1 MRKTMTLSI
10 ILAAAIG
17 CSALAF
23 AQGGPGFGGPGGH
36 GGHHGFHDG
45 GLPLRGVTLTDTQKA
60 SIKQI
65 KQSEFSSLKS
75 QFQAVHQQRQA
86 FEALSP
92 SSSGYQAAAASL
104 AQAEGQ
110 LVTARIT
117 AEATA
122 DAQIYNSVLTGA
134 QQTQVATNK
143 ANFQARQAEWQQ
155 FKAEHATQST
165 TSSSSSAQ

>member
-23 AQGGPGFGGPGGH
+23 AQGGPGGPGGFH
-36 GGHHGFHDG
+36 HGHHGFG
-45 GLPLRGVTLTDTQKA
+45 GLALHGVTLTDAQQA

-110 LVTARIT
+110 LTTARIT
-117 AEATA
+117 AEAAA

-134 QQTQVATNK
+134 QQAQVATNK
-143 ANFQARQAEWQQ
+143 ANFEARQSEWQQ

>member
-23 AQGGPGFGGPGGH
+23 AQGGPGGQGGFH
-36 GGHHGFHDG
+36 HGHHGA
-45 GLPLRGVTLTDTQKA
+45 GLFLRGVTLTDAQQA

-117 AEATA
+117 AEAAA
-122 DAQIYNSVLTGA
+122 DAQIYNSVLTSA

-143 ANFQARQAEWQQ
+143 ANFEARQAEWQQ
-155 FKAEHATQST
+155 FKAEHPAQST
-165 TSSSSSAQ
+165 STSSNSAQ

>member
-1 MRKTMTLSI
+1 MRKTLTLSI

-23 AQGGPGFGGPGGH
+23 AQGGPGGPGGFH
-36 GGHHGFHDG
+36 HGHHGFG
-45 GLPLRGVTLTDTQKA
+45 GLALRGVTLTDAQKA

-65 KQSEFSSLKS
+65 KQSEFSTLKT
-75 QFQAVHQQRQA
+75 QFQSVHQQREA

-110 LVTARIT
+110 LTTARIT
-117 AEATA
+117 ADAA
-122 DAQIYNSVLTGA
+122 ANAQIYNSVLTGT
-134 QQTQVATNK
+134 QQAQVATNK
-143 ANFQARQAEWQQ
+143 ANFEARKQEWQQ
-155 FKAEHATQST
+155 FKASHPAQST
-165 TSSSSSAQ
+165 STSSAQ

>member
-1 MRKTMTLSI
+1 MRKTTTLSI

-23 AQGGPGFGGPGGH
+23 AQGGPDFGGPGGP
-36 GGHHGFHDG
+36 GGPHHHGFDG
-45 GLPLRGVTLTDTQKA
+45 ALALHGVTLTDAQRA

-65 KQSEFSSLKS
+65 KQSEFASLKS
-75 QFQAVHQQRQA
+75 QFEAVRQQRQA

-117 AEATA
+117 AEAAA
-122 DAQIYNSVLTGA
+122 DAQIYNSVLTSS
-134 QQTQVATNK
+134 QQAQVAANK
-143 ANFQARQAEWQQ
+143 ANFEARQAQWEQ
-155 FKAEHATQST
+155 FKAEHPI
-165 TSSSSSAQ
+165 SSASSSAQ

>member
-23 AQGGPGFGGPGGH
+23 AQGGPGGPGGFH
-36 GGHHGFHDG
+36 HGHHGA
-45 GLPLRGVTLTDTQKA
+45 GLYLRGVTLTDAQKA

-122 DAQIYNSVLTGA
+122 DAQIYNSVLTSS

-165 TSSSSSAQ
+165 SSSSTSGQ